1 MTAVTVTRQ
10 NAIAIIAFGLP
21 PVNSLGA
28 VTRREL
34 VAAFDELDADSAVAA
49 VVLTG
54 LNGLFSAG
62 ADIKEFGSN
71 GAVASPNLREVITI
85 LEGMTKPVVAA
96 IEGACLGGGLELA
109 LGCHYR
115 IALASAKLGLP
126 EVKLGLMPGAG
137 GTQRLPRLV
146 GVEAALNLILSGEP
160 APAKVFHGTPLL
172 DAVVASDLLNAAVAL
187 AAEKAKDP
195 VKNQLPKA
203 SARAI
208 REPNAEA
215 LFIFARNMIK
225 AGFPNFPAPL
235 KCIDAIEASTKGTF
249 DEGLAVER
257 HLFEELMAGSVSRA
271 LRHAFFAERAASKI
285 PGIKASPTKRDI
297 KLVGIV
303 GAGTMG
309 SGIAI
314 NFLNAGIPVILLELN
329 QESLDRGLAK
339 IKDIYASQVKKGR
352 LSQEGA
358 AAKAQLLT
366 PSLDFSSLANAD
378 LIIEAVFEDMSA
390 KERVFKSLDA
400 VAKQGAILATNTSTL
415 DVNKIA
421 GFTNRPEDVLGTHFF
436 SPANV
441 MKLLE
446 VVRGTATSPS
456 VLITVMDLAK
466 VLRKTAVVSGVCDG
480 FIGNRMLEQYVR
492 QALFMLDEGASPES
506 IDAAAEQFG
515 FAMGPFR
522 VGDLAGNDIGWHI
535 RKRRYIERPQTKY
548 SQIADRLCELGR
560 FGQKTNA
567 GWYDYKSGDRSAY
580 SSPVVAQLLTDYRRE
595 KGLSARSIGA
605 TEIVDRLVFALVNE
619 AAKILEEGIALR
631 ASDIDLVYL
640 TGYGFPVWRGG
651 PMCYADEVGLYA
663 VVRRMRELGRSAYG
677 DSDFWTPAPLLQRLA
692 DQDSLF
698 NAPGV
703 SS

>member
-10 NAIAIIAFGLP
+10 DAIAIIAFGLP

-34 VAAFDELDADSAVAA
+34 VAAFDELDVDPAVAA
-49 VVLTG
+49 VVLMG
-54 LNGLFSAG
+54 VNGLFSAG
-62 ADIKEFGSN
+62 ADIKEFGSS

-85 LEGMTKPVVAA
+85 LEGMTKPVIAA

-137 GTQRLPRLV
+137 GTQRLPRLL
-146 GVEAALNLILSGEP
+146 GVEASLNLILSGEP
-160 APAKVFHGTPLL
+160 VPAKALQGTPLL
-172 DAVVASDLLNAAVAL
+172 DAVVASDLLDAAVSL
-187 AAEKAKDP
+187 AAGKAEDLI
-195 VKNQLPKA
+195 KNPLPKA
-203 SARAI
+203 SARVI

-215 LFIFARNMIK
+215 LFIFARNMTK

-235 KCIDAIEASTKGTF
+235 KCIDAIEAATKGTF
-249 DEGLAVER
+249 EEGLAVER
-257 HLFEELMAGSVSRA
+257 RLFEELMAGSVSRA

-285 PGIKASPTKRDI
+285 PGINSALPKREI
-297 KLVGIV
+297 KLAGIV

-309 SGIAI
+309 AGIAI
-314 NFLNAGIPVILLELN
+314 NFLNAGIPVVLVELN
-329 QESLDRGLAK
+329 KESLDRGLFK
-339 IKDIYASQVKKGR
+339 IKDVYASQVKKGR
-352 LSQEGA
+352 LSQEA
-358 AAKAQLLT
+358 AAVKAQLLT
-366 PSLDFSSLANAD
+366 PSLDFSSLASAD
-378 LIIEAVFEDMSA
+378 LIIEAVFEDMTA
-390 KERVFKSLDA
+390 KEQVFKRLDA
-400 VAKQGAILATNTSTL
+400 VAKPGAILATNTSTL

-421 GFTNRPEDVLGTHFF
+421 AFTNRPADVLGTHFF

-456 VLITVMDLAK
+456 VLLTVMDLAK

-567 GWYDYKSGDRSAY
+567 GWYDYKPGDRTAY
-580 SSPVVAQLLTDYRRE
+580 PAPAVAQLLIEYRLE
-595 KGLSARSIGA
+595 KSLSPRSIGA
-605 TEIVDRLVFALVNE
+605 AEIVDRLVFALVNE

-631 ASDIDLVYL
+631 ASDVDLVYL

-651 PMCYADEVGLYA
+651 PMRYADEVGLYA

-677 DSDFWTPAPLLQRLA
+677 DPDFWTPAPLLQRLA
-692 DQDSLF
+692 DQGLMF

-703 SS
+703 SL